1 MSREETK
8 MANPRQG
15 CAGFSLIEIV
25 VAVAIVAIIAAIAI
39 PSYKDKVYKG
49 RRADAKT
56 ALADLANRM
65 ESYYARNNTYATA
78 TIATGAS
85 ATDVLSSATSAGG
98 SYTLSIVPA
107 GTTATTYR
115 IQAVP
120 AGLQAGD
127 ALCGTLSITSGNVKA
142 VTGTGTLSECW

>member
-1 MSREETK
+1 
-8 MANPRQG
+8 MADPRRG
-15 CAGFSLIEIV
+15 SAGFSLIEIV

-49 RRADAKT
+49 RRADATT

-65 ESYYARNNTYATA
+65 ESYYAKNNTYATA
-78 TIATGAS
+78 TIATGAG
-85 ATDVLSSATSAGG
+85 ATDVLPSAASAGG
-98 SYTLSIVPA
+98 SYTLSIVAA
-107 GTTATTYR
+107 GTTATAYR

-120 AGLQAGD
+120 TGPQAGD

-142 VTGTGTLSECW
+142 VTGTGTVAQCW